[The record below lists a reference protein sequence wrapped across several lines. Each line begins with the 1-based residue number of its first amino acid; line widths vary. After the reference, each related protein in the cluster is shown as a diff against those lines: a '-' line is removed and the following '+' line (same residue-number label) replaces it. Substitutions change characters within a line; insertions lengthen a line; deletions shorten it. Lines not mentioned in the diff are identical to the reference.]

1 MAADT
6 LFDRL
11 RAAVAA
17 GGAPDAATRADLA
30 QTDDPA
36 LLRRAGRLLASAS
49 VDGLRPVRVAV
60 PASFTVGPFEPLLR
74 ARLVAA
80 GMAPVFELAEYGSFD
95 MALATA
101 SFDADLAI
109 VLLDASALM
118 PSSWSAA
125 DSSGL
130 ASYVEERAGSLA
142 DAVGALASR
151 STATVV
157 THTVPPPL
165 EVMDTVIGLRSRAGL
180 ARAWA
185 LANAALLGA
194 EQAVVLDLCGE
205 LANVPVQARDARLH
219 RYADMPYTDGALLV
233 LADQVR
239 RVAQA
244 RTGLSK
250 KVLAVDLDNTLWGG
264 VVGEVGAGGVELGG
278 LYPGNCYLDAQRTVH
293 RLREQGVILVLAS
306 KNDAEVAEE
315 ALRTHPEVVLRP
327 DQFSVRAIN
336 WKPKPDNLR
345 AAAESLG
352 LGIDSFV
359 FLDDSDF
366 ERGHV
371 AAELPEVA
379 VLPGFKDPSFITTSV
394 LRPGYFDVLAL
405 TETDRKR
412 PDLYRTRAL
421 RSDFSTGFSSTED
434 YLHALELS
442 VEMALANEFTVGRIA
457 QLAART
463 NQFNL
468 TGIRFDDATTSQMS
482 SAEDHLV
489 ASVSVSDRFGDE
501 GLVGA
506 MWVERGSSSW
516 QVLNMVLSCR
526 VFNRGIETAALSWL
540 ARQALAAGATAIDGR
555 FVPSAKNGV
564 ASAFWTSAGFVP
576 AGDDGVFRYDL
587 SGPELTTPKWITL
600 RERGGTGE

>member
-1 MAADT
+1 
-6 LFDRL
+6 
-11 RAAVAA
+11 
-17 GGAPDAATRADLA
+17 
-30 QTDDPA
+30 
-36 LLRRAGRLLASAS
+36 
-49 VDGLRPVRVAV
+49 
-60 PASFTVGPFEPLLR
+60 
-74 ARLVAA
+74 
-80 GMAPVFELAEYGSFD
+80 
-95 MALATA
+95 
-101 SFDADLAI
+101 

-118 PSSWSAA
+118 PAEWSAA

-130 ASYVEERAGSLA
+130 ASYVEERAAEMAGLIR
-142 DAVGALASR
+142 ALAGR

-157 THTVPPPL
+157 THTVPPPA
-165 EVMDTVIGLRSRAGL
+165 EVMDTVISLRGRAAL

-185 LANAALLGA
+185 LANAALLGTD
-194 EQAVVLDLCGE
+194 QAVTLDLAGA

-219 RYADMPYTDGALLV
+219 KYADMPYTDGALLV

-244 RTGLSK
+244 RVGLSK

-278 LYPGNCYLDAQRTVH
+278 LYPGNCYLDVQRTVH

-306 KNDAEVAEE
+306 KNDPEVAEE

-327 DQFSVRAIN
+327 EQFSVRAVN

-379 VLPGFKDPSFITTSV
+379 VLPGFKDPSIITALV
-394 LRPGYFDVLAL
+394 LAPGYFDVLTL
-405 TETDRKR
+405 TDTDRKR

-421 RSDFSTGFSSTED
+421 RSDFSSGFSSTEE
-434 YLHALELS
+434 YLGALSLS
-442 VEMALANEFTVGRIA
+442 VEMGLANEFTIGRIA

-468 TGIRFDDATTSQMS
+468 TGIRFDAATTAQMS
-482 SAEDHLV
+482 SSDDHLV

-501 GLVGA
+501 GLAGA
-506 MWVERGSSSW
+506 MWVERGPVW
-516 QVLNMVLSCR
+516 RVLNMVLSCR

-540 ARQALAAGATAIDGR
+540 ARRALAAGAAALDGR

-564 ASAFWTSAGFVP
+564 ASAFWTSAGFVA
-576 AGDDGVFRYDL
+576 AGSDGSDGSVFRYDL
-587 SGPELTTPKWITL
+587 SGPELTTPKWIAL
-600 RERGGTGE
+600 RERGGDCE